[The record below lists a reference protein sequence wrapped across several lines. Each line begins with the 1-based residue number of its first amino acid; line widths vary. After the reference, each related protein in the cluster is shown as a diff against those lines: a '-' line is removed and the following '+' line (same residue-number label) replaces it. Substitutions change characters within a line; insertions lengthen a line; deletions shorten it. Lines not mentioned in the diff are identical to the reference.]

1 MNLTIHI
8 GNDARVAGLYLTDIT
23 EANKLKGYDQDVV
36 IGGDVWI
43 LQVYW
48 LLSQF
53 FHIIY
58 VLVTGIV
65 HQVQWSID
73 QILEHESN
81 LYPSDKKIRVRI

>member
-1 MNLTIHI
+1 MLIYNFCCQCKVYLQRALCYSANLTIHI
-8 GNDARVAGLYLTDIT
+8 GNDVRVAGLYLTDIMK
-23 EANKLKGYDQDVV
+23 ANMLKGYDQDVV

-58 VLVTGIV
+58 VLVYWHSSSSSMV
-65 HQVQWSID
+65 
-73 QILEHESN
+73 N
-81 LYPSDKKIRVRI
+81 